1 VAAGGSWI
9 WQYAFPSGI
18 RSVDAAD
25 SVIRRH
31 QLEEEEEEKKIVQ
44 RAFAAARA
52 IPTSNLVQAF
62 APQLSEAASFSLRR
76 CRGP

>member
-31 QLEEEEEEKKIVQ
+31 QLEEEEEEEKKIVQ
-44 RAFAAARA
+44 RAFAAARDSDFQSRA
-52 IPTSNLVQAF
+52 
-62 APQLSEAASFSLRR
+62 SLRASTI
-76 CRGP
+76 